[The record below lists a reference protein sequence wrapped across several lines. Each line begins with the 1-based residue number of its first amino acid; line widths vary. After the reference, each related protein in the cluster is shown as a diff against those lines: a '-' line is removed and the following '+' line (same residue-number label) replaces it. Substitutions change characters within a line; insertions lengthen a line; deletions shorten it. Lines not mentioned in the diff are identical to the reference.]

1 MQKQRRSLDTVS
13 DTSVESIPQRCKSC
27 DASLRV
33 SRHFSDTCQL
43 SPPKS
48 LTQCRHSDIQLMT
61 SLDESV
67 PLDRCSVAS
76 EPMSLN
82 IQLSDS
88 SPRLS
93 VKSKS
98 TGSILSSRLTPP
110 LFNDALDD
118 DTVTRPCST
127 STPVP
132 HHFSMTHLNVC
143 RHHQRSSSAVELGE
157 QLHHDSTA
165 SLHHQCSAPA
175 DASMQHC
182 DVSLVLVPASPD
194 ISGCD
199 QVEPPVLQCLPP
211 QSQRILRQFSV
222 QNHFPKVTQVL
233 M

>member
-1 MQKQRRSLDTVS
+1 LQKQRRSLDTVS

-118 DTVTRPCST
+118 DTVTRPCS
-127 STPVP
+127 SSMPVP

>member
-1 MQKQRRSLDTVS
+1 MQKQRRSLDRVS

-27 DASLRV
+27 DASLLRV
-33 SRHFSDTCQL
+33 SRRFSDTGQL

-76 EPMSLN
+76 EPTSLN
-82 IQLSDS
+82 SQLSDS

-98 TGSILSSRLTPP
+98 TDSILSSRPTPP
-110 LFNDALDD
+110 LFSDASDG

-143 RHHQRSSSAVELGE
+143 RHHQRSSSAAELGE
-157 QLHHDSTA
+157 QLHHDA
-165 SLHHQCSAPA
+165 SLRHQCSAPA
-175 DASMQHC
+175 DALTQHC

-194 ISGCD
+194 TSGCD
-199 QVEPPVLQCLPP
+199 QVEPPVLLCLPAP
-211 QSQRILRQFSV
+211 SQSILRQFSV
-222 QNHFPKVTQVL
+222 QNHFSKVTQVL